1 MDPFVF
7 PELGKGRNSDTLE
20 ARFNAFKIPES
31 NFLVFEATV
40 RTCRDA
46 CQPAYCPTGSGRAE
60 TSYGRRR
67 RRDVNETLTIDSTNS
82 TNALESS
89 NEVITNDTSVVKKQ
103 EDSEEKE
110 EEYPEYVREM
120 IEVFESREEL
130 QQEARRA
137 IPAPETVC
145 LTKGEYHTLVSAVL
159 ALIAVLLTVALVTGF
174 AYRRYWSVMQKNI
187 AADRASSSNLS
198 TSYPNT
204 RSSPVSGFS
213 IFGNTLQKPFPGLGR
228 SARNFP
234 SLTRAEDLECP
245 APAPGGPFE
254 DPSEPIYTDPS
265 LFERSRSLRSI
276 SVTQK
281 RRREQHD

>member
-40 RTCRDA
+40 RTCRDG

-60 TSYGRRR
+60 TSYGRRK
-67 RRDVNETLTIDSTNS
+67 RDINATLALDNTSSNTSSVLETNS
-82 TNALESS
+82 IN
-89 NEVITNDTSVVKKQ
+89 NDTKIEES
-103 EDSEEKE
+103 ED
-110 EEYPEYVREM
+110 EYPEYVREM

-174 AYRRYWSVMQKNI
+174 AYRRYWSVMQKNL
-187 AADRASSSNLS
+187 AADRTSSSNS
-198 TSYPNT
+198 SSSYPNT

-213 IFGNTLQKPFPGLGR
+213 IFGNTIQKPFPGLGR

-245 APAPGGPFE
+245 IPAPGGPFE

-281 RRREQHD
+281 RRREQQD

>member
-1 MDPFVF
+1 M
-7 PELGKGRNSDTLE
+7 GKGRNSDTLE

-40 RTCRDA
+40 RTCRDG
-46 CQPAYCPTGSGRAE
+46 CQPAYCPGGSGRAE

-67 RRDVNETLTIDSTNS
+67 RDVNATL
-82 TNALESS
+82 ALESNTTSS
-89 NEVITNDTSVVKKQ
+89 NSNDTNVVKEA
-103 EDSEEKE
+103 ED

-130 QQEARRA
+130 QQEARMA
-137 IPAPETVC
+137 VPAPETVC

-159 ALIAVLLTVALVTGF
+159 ALIAILLTVALVTGF
-174 AYRRYWSVMQKNI
+174 AYRRYWSVMQKNL
-187 AADRASSSNLS
+187 AADRASS
-198 TSYPNT
+198 TTTYPSNT

-213 IFGNTLQKPFPGLGR
+213 IFGNTLQKPVFPGR
-228 SARNFP
+228 SVRNFP
-234 SLTRAEDLECP
+234 SLTMAEDLECP

-281 RRREQHD
+281 RRREQQD

>member
-40 RTCRDA
+40 RTCRES
-46 CQPAYCPTGSGRAE
+46 CQPAYCPTGAGRAE

-67 RRDVNETLTIDSTNS
+67 RRDVNATLTIENNNNSTSVVENTGETITNS
-82 TNALESS
+82 TN
-89 NEVITNDTSVVKKQ
+89 D
-103 EDSEEKE
+103 EKE

-137 IPAPETVC
+137 IPASETVC

-159 ALIAVLLTVALVTGF
+159 ALIAILLTVALVTGF
-174 AYRRYWSVMQKNI
+174 AYRRYWSVMKKNLV
-187 AADRASSSNLS
+187 ADRASSSNLS
-198 TSYPNT
+198 SSYPNT

-234 SLTRAEDLECP
+234 SLTRGEDLECP
-245 APAPGGPFE
+245 APAPGGLFE

-281 RRREQHD
+281 RRREQQD